1 MTSPAAHVH
10 TVQCT
15 EENCRLP
22 VGRVVN
28 GELVIM
34 AKHHGEKHFA
44 KFSVVDLIALI
55 SANIDTN
62 LLTKRVKTDIASR

>member
-1 MTSPAAHVH
+1 MTPSNHVH

-22 VGRVVN
+22 VGRVIN

-44 KFSVVDLIALI
+44 KFSIVDLIALI
-55 SANIDTN
+55 SANVDTI
-62 LLTKRVKTDIASR
+62 LLTERVKTGIGSR